1 MHPELGVVGG
11 LECFRVFAVRL
22 FDFLF
27 IVCIMKL
34 FSFLQFLLYSYLES
48 ITDYVIFFAVH
59 TLLLQTFLNFKIQT
73 KAEHQA

>member
-48 ITDYVIFFAVH
+48 ITDYVIFFGSAHV
-59 TLLLQTFLNFKIQT
+59 IIAT
-73 KAEHQA
+73 KLPKL